1 MPAQRTTK
9 AQQRDALKLM
19 FDRYKA
25 PDRKLIKTFRKTWK
39 RDDGSE
45 AGVDLSY
52 LGHADLT
59 MILLTE
65 DPLWNWEPCGID
77 PTTGVPAVERDPK
90 GYARGLWIRLTVHGH
105 SRIGF
110 GNCPPGKSDAQKI
123 LIGNALRNAAMRF
136 GVGLSLWKAN
146 TDVLL
151 DAGLNP
157 DDQGVVEGD
166 DEEAGDPEEG
176 AAQEPPEGGSNQRP
190 VDGGSAATP
199 GPAAAAPAPP
209 ATPTAPQ
216 DSGSCPECY
225 APAGHGHATKCGRRG
240 ALAEAAAD
248 HDAADAP
255 RREALAQAAEE
266 APASDD
272 PWAMSLDAVRV
283 EVAKHLTAMR
293 GDQVQKFID
302 YRRVHHL
309 PDDLNQATEEAIRG
323 TLSWLRGQP
332 VARVAGTSS
341 G

>member
-1 MPAQRTTK
+1 MPAMSK

-25 PDRKLIKTFRKTWK
+25 PDQKLIKTFRKTWK
-39 RDDGSE
+39 REDGSE
-45 AGVDLSY
+45 AGVNLSY

-65 DPLWNWEPCGID
+65 DPLWNWEPCGAD

-136 GVGLSLWKAN
+136 GIGLSLWKAN

-166 DEEAGDPEEG
+166 DEDAGDPEEG
-176 AAQEPPEGGSNQRP
+176 AAQN
-190 VDGGSAATP
+190 
-199 GPAAAAPAPP
+199 PAARQGDPDGAGAAASAPAPASP
-209 ATPTAPQ
+209 AEPEAPQ
-216 DSGSCPECY
+216 TPQDGGSCPECH
-225 APAGHGHATKCGRRG
+225 APAGHGHATKCS
-240 ALAEAAAD
+240 
-248 HDAADAP
+248 
-255 RREALAQAAEE
+255 RREGAPQAAPAAPEQPDDDEE
-266 APASDD
+266 APSSDD
-272 PWAMSLDAVRV
+272 PWKMPLDAVRAD
-283 EVAKHLTAMR
+283 VAKHMTAMR
-293 GDQVQKFID
+293 GDQVDKFLT
-302 YRRVHHL
+302 YRKVHKL
-309 PDDLNQATEEAIRG
+309 PGDLNQASEEAIRG
-323 TLSWLRGQP
+323 LLSWLRGQP